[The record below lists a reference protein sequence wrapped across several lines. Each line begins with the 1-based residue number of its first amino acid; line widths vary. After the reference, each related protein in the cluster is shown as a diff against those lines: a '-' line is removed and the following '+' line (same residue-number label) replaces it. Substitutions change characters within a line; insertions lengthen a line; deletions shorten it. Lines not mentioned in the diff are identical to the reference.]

1 MEQRRHTVT
10 DTRCTMPAAEHA
22 RTMQRATSGMTRAWN
37 PLPNTMFSKLLTAVN
52 MKMKSQDAT
61 YPAMRVISLVE
72 ANGFLYICSVENT
85 NKQHR
90 MDRPKEAGVLTP
102 IAAVCRR
109 GAGAS
114 NEGRDKK

>member
-1 MEQRRHTVT
+1 
-10 DTRCTMPAAEHA
+10 
-22 RTMQRATSGMTRAWN
+22 
-37 PLPNTMFSKLLTAVN
+37 

-102 IAAVCRR
+102 
-109 GAGAS
+109 AS
-114 NEGRDKK
+114 T